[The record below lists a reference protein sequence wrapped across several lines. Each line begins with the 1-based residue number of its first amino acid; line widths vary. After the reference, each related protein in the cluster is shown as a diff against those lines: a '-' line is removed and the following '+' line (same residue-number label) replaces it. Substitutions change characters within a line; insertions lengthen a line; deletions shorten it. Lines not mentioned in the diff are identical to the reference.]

1 MPASFPLGERQE
13 EKFQFEKIKCILYN
27 VLVFV
32 FLLLFFRGSA
42 RVHAYARVCA
52 FMRACV
58 CMPKEKKNAQS
69 RGKEVKKVYTCEIK
83 SKGR

>member
-32 FLLLFFRGSA
+32 FLLLFFAGA
-42 RVHAYARVCA
+42 RACMRTRVCA

-58 CMPKEKKNAQS
+58 CMPKERKNPQS

-83 SKGR
+83 SKGG